1 MDNSMFGILPCTA
14 ASKVYALQPIT
25 EPALSITLFHLW
37 CCSPSRLPQ
46 QTSKIF
52 STSYCTS
59 IPASSGKKACSSPSD
74 ILSVGLPVHYVF
86 SVWVPRYL
94 HFCLMLRIQKSGV
107 AILFLPCEI
116 TTISLAFVTFS
127 NRFTDL
133 LIRFLPPVH
142 HLYIQW
148 MHSHQTTLLDSS
160 FTGSLRYSG
169 DGGRFCSNYL
179 FLSQWPE

>member
-1 MDNSMFGILPCTA
+1 MLCSQ
-14 ASKVYALQPIT
+14 LQ
-25 EPALSITLFHLW
+25 SQ
-37 CCSPSRLPQ
+37 PSRLL
-46 QTSKIF
+46 
-52 STSYCTS
+52 YS
-59 IPASSGKKACSSPSD
+59 ICDAAPPADSHNRLVKYFQHPTAQVSQLPRGKKPAHLLLTSSVLVFQFSMF
-74 ILSVGLPVHYVF
+74 F

-133 LIRFLPPVH
+133 LSRFLPPVH

-169 DGGRFCSNYL
+169 DGGHFCSNYL